1 MLCCLPSFALTLAA
15 ERLGR
20 GPGENTAKFRAACAI
35 ATQAQDI
42 VEEPTPEA
50 RGTLA
55 KLLEREEEMKRED
68 IAAALAAVAVIKVTA
83 AKGGVTE
90 ERKNATLLAAEMLEA
105 GTWNTSATLAHAVAL
120 AVQAAQE

>member
-42 VEEPTPEA
+42 VEEPTPRRGGFGEA
-50 RGTLA
+50 VGKGRGNEEGGHRRSA
-55 KLLEREEEMKRED
+55 RRSGSDQGDGSEGRRNRREEKCHAFGSGDARSRHLD
-68 IAAALAAVAVIKVTA
+68 
-83 AKGGVTE
+83 
-90 ERKNATLLAAEMLEA
+90 
-105 GTWNTSATLAHAVAL
+105 TSATLAHAVAL